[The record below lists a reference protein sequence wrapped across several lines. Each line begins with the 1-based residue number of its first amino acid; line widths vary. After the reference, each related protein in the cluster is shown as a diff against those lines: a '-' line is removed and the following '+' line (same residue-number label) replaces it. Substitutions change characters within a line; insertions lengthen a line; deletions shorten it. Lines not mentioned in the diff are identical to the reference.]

1 MRTQIITG
9 KDNGNVYT
17 VSFLLS
23 FGWMLFGPVLYLI
36 PYIILYS
43 RINGITIDQF
53 VESPAF
59 MNGSFF
65 AQFLSYILPIAL
77 IAVVYRKVLK
87 HDFKAFKKNALLSVA
102 YIIGGFFIMIL
113 VSGILGTIYQ
123 ALGIEGDSTNQLVIE
138 NAINSPLRII
148 VFLLVVFGAPI
159 FEELIFRKFIIG
171 FCEEKLKLNRWI
183 ALLLSATIFALIHV
197 VTDLGSLVF
206 FFQYFGL
213 ALVLN
218 FSYTL
223 SDNNI
228 FVPMGIHFLQNLLS
242 FIVV

>member
-9 KDNGNVYT
+9 KDNGDVYT
-17 VSFLLS
+17 ISFLLS

-36 PYIILYS
+36 PYIVLYS
-43 RINGITIDQF
+43 RINGISINDILDNP
-53 VESPAF
+53 SF

-65 AQFLSYILPIAL
+65 AQLLSYILPIAL
-77 IAVVYRKVLK
+77 IAVVFRKVLK
-87 HDFKAFKKNALLSVA
+87 HDFKEFKKNGLLSIA
-102 YIIGGFFIMIL
+102 FIIGGFFVMIL
-113 VSGILGTIYQ
+113 LSGALATIYQ
-123 ALGIEGDSTNQLVIE
+123 LLGIEGDSTNQVIIE
-138 NAINSPLRII
+138 NAINSKLRIV
-148 VFLLVVFGAPI
+148 VFMLVVFGAPI
-159 FEELIFRKFIIG
+159 FEELIFRKFLIG

-223 SDNNI
+223 SKNNI